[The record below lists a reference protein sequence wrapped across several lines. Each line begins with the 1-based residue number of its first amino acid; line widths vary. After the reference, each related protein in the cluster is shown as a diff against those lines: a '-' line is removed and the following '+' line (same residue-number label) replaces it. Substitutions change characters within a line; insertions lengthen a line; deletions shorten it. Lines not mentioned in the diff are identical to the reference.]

1 MWELLTDCEEKE
13 CDMDVKHVKALRTGE
28 AKKAMTKEPMLFM
41 EGNEKADE
49 MAKEGA
55 DVDGGHMA
63 AGKALGHQCVNV
75 CCAFSCA
82 GRRER
87 QR

>member
-1 MWELLTDCEEKE
+1 MK
-13 CDMDVKHVKALRTGE
+13 

-55 DVDGGHMA
+55 DVDGGHME
-63 AGKALGHQCVNV
+63 AGRALGHQCVNV
-75 CCAFSCA
+75 CCALSHVQVEECRDTDEISA
-82 GRRER
+82 KRESFVFVDANLISLR
-87 QR
+87 T